1 MKNRKIRQIKE
12 DSGNLDCVLEWE
24 TARQERL
31 RDIYDPEQG
40 QPLQY
45 TGKPESNNRD

>member
-1 MKNRKIRQIKE
+1 MKNRNLDRQRKILE
-12 DSGNLDCVLEWE
+12 VPDCVLGRE
-24 TARQERL
+24 TGAQERL

-45 TGKPESNNRD
+45 TGKPESHNLH